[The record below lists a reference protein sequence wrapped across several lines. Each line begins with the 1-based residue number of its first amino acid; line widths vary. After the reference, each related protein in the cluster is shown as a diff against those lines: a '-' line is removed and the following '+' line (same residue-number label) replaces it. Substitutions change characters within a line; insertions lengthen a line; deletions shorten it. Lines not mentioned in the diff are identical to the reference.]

1 MTHLLRAKQSGIQGD
16 FSESLNSTL
25 FAPTILNHF
34 GINSQLTRIA
44 YDPVQSLLAVG
55 TRSSQFG
62 NGRVYVF
69 GGGRIQLNFDLPRK
83 NAGVKW
89 MSFCADR
96 LVVLD
101 DKGDL
106 IIFALVERRMQSTY
120 SPPGSVLS
128 VACDPTLDFVLLGL
142 QNGMTRNIPALCI
155 RLTLD
160 PR

>member
-1 MTHLLRAKQSGIQGD
+1 MAHLLRAKQSGIQSD
-16 FSESLNSTL
+16 FSDSLSSTL
-25 FAPTILNHF
+25 FNPSLLSHF

-44 YDPVQSLLAVG
+44 CDPVQSLLAVG
-55 TRSSQFG
+55 TRQSQFG
-62 NGRVYVF
+62 NGRIYVF
-69 GGGRIQLNFDLPRK
+69 GAGRIQVHFDLPRK

-106 IIFALVERRMQSTY
+106 VVFALVERKLQSSY
-120 SPPGSVLS
+120 SPPGSVLA

-142 QNGMTRNIPALCI
+142 QNGM
-155 RLTLD
+155 
-160 PR
+160 

>member
-16 FSESLNSTL
+16 FSEGLSSIL
-25 FAPTILNHF
+25 FAPSLISHF

-44 YDPVQSLLAVG
+44 YEPVQSLLAVG

-69 GGGRIQLNFDLPRK
+69 GGKRIQMIFDLPRK

-96 LVVLD
+96 LVILD

-106 IIFALVERRMQSTY
+106 VIFGLVERKLQSTY

-142 QNGMTRNIPALCI
+142 QNGM
-155 RLTLD
+155 
-160 PR
+160 